1 MSSLDGLFLTVDG
14 DRARDL
20 LATES
25 LQDRGQTFDRSN
37 RDRVDHKLHMGDPLG
52 SEGAELIGEFLG

>member
-1 MSSLDGLFLTVDG
+1 MNTKLHFRPT
-14 DRARDL
+14 